1 MTFFRIAGSI
11 SVPMAPLSLILR
23 KVNASYEW
31 GMKKYKLNYLLFM
44 DDLKLFS
51 KSGEQMETL
60 VRTVHIF
67 SNGIGMEFGMKT
79 CGILTTKER
88 IYIIGNS

>member
-1 MTFFRIAGSI
+1 
-11 SVPMAPLSLILR
+11 
-23 KVNASYEW
+23 
-31 GMKKYKLNYLLFM
+31 M

-88 IYIIGNS
+88 IYIIGHS